1 MGRAGLLEDELCP
14 DMKIKQ
20 AARILWQVV
29 NGSFERELTYAEQR
43 LYRRLES
50 GLAKYALAARGE
62 RAKGWPHENVMS
74 AVAVLMAT
82 PDVLRLLRGVVE
94 QGDKAALS
102 QAEFNLFQVLDQAL
116 VLYPDEHRTGKPELH
131 RRCRICGA
139 YLSECHC

>member
-1 MGRAGLLEDELCP
+1 MGRAGLLEDKLCP
-14 DMKIKQ
+14 DMKINQ
-20 AARILWQVV
+20 AAKILWQAV
-29 NGSFERELTYAEQR
+29 NGSFERKLTYAEQR

-50 GLAKYALAARGE
+50 GLAKYALAARAE

-82 PDVLRLLRGVVE
+82 PDVLKLLRGVVE

-116 VLYPDEHRTGKPELH
+116 ALYPDERRTGEPAPD

-139 YLSECHC
+139 YLRECYC